1 MIRVLVV
8 DDSAVCRDFLS
19 HILASDPRIE
29 VVGAVADGA
38 SALEAAIAIRPDV
51 ITMDIEMPGMNGYEA
66 TRKIMESAPTPI
78 IVVSAADN
86 VREIGMSFHAIES
99 GALSVLPKP
108 HGGDSPESQKQS
120 AELVL
125 MVKLMAE
132 VKVIRRWTRDQEE
145 THPAAKPREAPAE
158 RPAATAREGGP
169 VVLIG
174 ASTGG
179 PMPIRTILS
188 LLPRGFPA
196 AVLVVQH
203 IASGF
208 GAGFA
213 EWLAGFC
220 DLPVRIAVDGES
232 VLPGRVYVA
241 PDGAHLGVEKGPR
254 IRFGLGAPEN
264 GLKPSVSYL
273 FRTAA
278 QVYGKDAV
286 AILLSGMGKD
296 GAEELKALKD
306 GGAVTYAQDRASCVI
321 FGMPGEA
328 VRLGGASFTLPP
340 EGIAAALLSLVR
352 ASAGTTGGKP

>member
-8 DDSAVCRDFLS
+8 DDSAVCRAFLS

-29 VVGAVADGA
+29 VVGAVDDGA
-38 SALEAAIAIRPDV
+38 SALEAAVAIRPDV

-66 TRKIMESAPTPI
+66 TRRIMESTPTPI

-108 HGGDSPESQKQS
+108 RGGDSPESQKQ
-120 AELVL
+120 AADLVL

-132 VKVIRRWTRDQEE
+132 VKVIRRWTRGQEK
-145 THPAAKPREAPAE
+145 THPAAKPRDAPVE
-158 RPAATAREGGP
+158 RPSAAREDGP

-188 LLPRGFPA
+188 LLPPGFPA

-213 EWLAGFC
+213 EWLAGSC
-220 DLPVRIAVDGES
+220 DLPVHIAVDGES

-278 QVYGKDAV
+278 QVYGKNAV

-306 GGAVTYAQDRASCVI
+306 GGAMTYAQDRASCVI

-352 ASAGTTGGKP
+352 ASAGRRGEKP